1 MKIVLTIE
9 GMMCGMCESHI
20 AGTLR
25 SAFPDAKHVSAT
37 RKKSQAT
44 MEMKTPPTFEDVKRA
59 IEPTGYDFIEMH
71 VEDVP
76 EKKRLFG
83 VF

>member
-20 AGTLR
+20 AETLR
-25 SAFPDAKHVSAT
+25 KAFPNAKHVKAT
-37 RKKSQAT
+37 RSKNQAT
-44 MEMKTPPTFEDVKRA
+44 MELDCVPTLEEVKRV

-71 VEDVP
+71 VEDTP

-83 VF
+83 LF